1 MVYLCRSTWDIFQTI
16 PRERKSNSETSL
28 MVLKAIKVLM
38 YGFLFIMVLGTA
50 VMAKFSF
57 IVLTT
62 NTGINKLKVD
72 FEKVRLK
79 CSILKLIVER
89 L

>member
-1 MVYLCRSTWDIFQTI
+1 
-16 PRERKSNSETSL
+16 

-79 CSILKLIVER
+79 CSVLKLIVER
-89 L
+89 LWLGFYNIQVYKMYFVFGSVVNK

>member
-1 MVYLCRSTWDIFQTI
+1 
-16 PRERKSNSETSL
+16 

-38 YGFLFIMVLGTA
+38 IMVLGTA

-79 CSILKLIVER
+79 CSVLKLIVER